1 MLDDSFQ
8 SVRRYVLQP
17 EISTFLIKMKV
28 IWILCRKTRCW
39 HSAENELNVQ
49 SQRGLRL
56 SIFLLLSCQTA
67 ASTLKTH
74 STGAWQDMT
83 RSVFIYICYIS
94 NLLIIRLGCFAI
106 FYYYNFV
113 MLDAHW
119 CDTAMISL
127 CKLFYY
133 SLLIC
138 RSSKGADTVTTK
150 PANSLVL
157 WCFEFRAKIQ
167 EWSW

>member
-1 MLDDSFQ
+1 MRDCHLFQCRYSQMLDVSFQ
-8 SVRRYVLQP
+8 SVRHYVLQP

-56 SIFLLLSCQTA
+56 SIFLLLPCQTA

-74 STGAWQDMT
+74 PTGAWQDMT

-106 FYYYNFV
+106 FLLLQLRN
-113 MLDAHW
+113 AW
-119 CDTAMISL
+119 CTLMWHCNDFTL
-127 CKLFYY
+127 QTF
-133 SLLIC
+133 LLLASHLPKQQRC
-138 RSSKGADTVTTK
+138 YKA
-150 PANSLVL
+150 
-157 WCFEFRAKIQ
+157 C
-167 EWSW
+167 